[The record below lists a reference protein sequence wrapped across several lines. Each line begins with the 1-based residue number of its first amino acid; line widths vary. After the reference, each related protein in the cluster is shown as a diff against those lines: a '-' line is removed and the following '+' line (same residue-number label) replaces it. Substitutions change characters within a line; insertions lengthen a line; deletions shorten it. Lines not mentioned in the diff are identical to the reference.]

1 MLGGRSLV
9 NNSIFNLVLM
19 LAGVSLTSSPSFLF
33 FFFFF
38 GLRTLLLH
46 FVFVLSHRRFLS
58 SFLRVLSPLLL
69 SFIFP
74 LSFVA
79 TYPGPCRRPDKSEI
93 STTSANINF
102 YIAIQVRRVLSTP
115 RVSRNQK
122 RRNSTEEKERIRG
135 LFSRFLNG
143 RFYRRVETRVH
154 AYESPGCSR

>member
-1 MLGGRSLV
+1 MIYMLGGRSLV

-58 SFLRVLSPLLL
+58 YFLRVSSLLL

-102 YIAIQVRRVLSTP
+102 YIAIQVRRVLSTLC
-115 RVSRNQK
+115 VSRNQK
-122 RRNSTEEKERIRG
+122 RRNSTEEKERIRTF
-135 LFSRFLNG
+135 FSL
-143 RFYRRVETRVH
+143 
-154 AYESPGCSR
+154 S

>member
-1 MLGGRSLV
+1 MIYMLGGRSLV

-19 LAGVSLTSSPSFLF
+19 LAGVSLTSSPFLF

-38 GLRTLLLH
+38 FFELRTLLLH

-58 SFLRVLSPLLL
+58 SFLRVSLLL
-69 SFIFP
+69 LFIFP

-122 RRNSTEEKERIRG
+122 RRNSTEEKERIRTF
-135 LFSRFLNG
+135 FSF
-143 RFYRRVETRVH
+143 
-154 AYESPGCSR
+154 S